1 VNDSFQNRLTKKMS
15 EGSISSRSR
24 DPSPLSSS
32 FDDRLHKKLSGDRGG
47 SFRSSGISK
56 PGAVSSSSAVNDSFQ
71 NRLTKKM
78 SEGSISSRSRD
89 PSPLSSSF
97 DDRLH
102 KKLSGD
108 RTSNQSS
115 TFEERLQRKLSEEK
129 RSSAV
134 KGSSFDERLQSKLSS
149 QGSSRSLLSNQ
160 SSLTFEERLQRKLG
174 DEDRKLSGGNRS
186 SSKSS
191 EGRFKDAYQRA
202 QSLSMR
208 MKIEKSNKKKSEKKD
223 SEAKEDSSRRK

>member
-1 VNDSFQNRLTKKMS
+1 LESFEDRLKRKAS
-15 EGSISSRSR
+15 EGNDHTSGRMQQRVERSDSNTSLDAFQR
-24 DPSPLSSS
+24 RIAAKSTSNQRHQSATSS
-32 FDDRLHKKLSGDRGG
+32 FESRLHQKHREGG
-47 SFRSSGISK
+47 SFRSSGIS
-56 PGAVSSSSAVNDSFQ
+56 
-71 NRLTKKM
+71 
-78 SEGSISSRSRD
+78 RSRD
-89 PSPLSSSF
+89 PSPLASSF
-97 DDRLH
+97 DERLH

-223 SEAKEDSSRRK
+223 SEAKEDNSRRK

>member
-1 VNDSFQNRLTKKMS
+1 
-15 EGSISSRSR
+15 
-24 DPSPLSSS
+24 
-32 FDDRLHKKLSGDRGG
+32 
-47 SFRSSGISK
+47 
-56 PGAVSSSSAVNDSFQ
+56 
-71 NRLTKKM
+71 
-78 SEGSISSRSRD
+78 
-89 PSPLSSSF
+89 
-97 DDRLH
+97 LH

-174 DEDRKLSGGNRS
+174 DEDRKLSGRNRS